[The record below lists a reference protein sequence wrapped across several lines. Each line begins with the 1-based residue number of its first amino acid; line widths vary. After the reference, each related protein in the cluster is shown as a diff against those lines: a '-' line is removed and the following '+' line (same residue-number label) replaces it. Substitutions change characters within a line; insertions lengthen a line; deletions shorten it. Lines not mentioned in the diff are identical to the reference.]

1 MTRAL
6 IVVDVQYDFC
16 PGGALPVAR
25 GDEAI
30 FVINRIT
37 HRFDRVVA
45 TQDWHPRNHVSFAGT
60 HNRKPFEV
68 IRIDGME
75 QALWPDHCVQGTH
88 GAQLHKD
95 FDTNDVDLIVRKG
108 TDPAIDSY
116 SAFIE
121 NDSKTATGLHY
132 YLRGFAIPDV
142 YICGLAT
149 DFCVYHSAMDAR
161 RLGFSVSVI
170 LDATRG
176 IDVPTGSLAAAVENM
191 KASGI
196 RVIDHE
202 HI

>member
-30 FVINRIT
+30 SVINRIT

-45 TQDWHPRNHVSFAGT
+45 TQDWHPRNHVSFAGA
-60 HNRKPFEV
+60 HNRKPSEV
-68 IRIDGME
+68 IRIGGLE
-75 QALWPDHCVQGTH
+75 QALWPDHCVQGTD

-121 NDSKTATGLHY
+121 NDSMTATGLHY
-132 YLRGFAIPDV
+132 YLRGFTIPDV

-149 DFCVYHSAMDAR
+149 DYCVYHSAMDAR
-161 RLGFSVSVI
+161 RLGFNVSVI

-176 IDVPTGSLAAAVENM
+176 IDVPPGTLAAAIENM

-196 RVIDHE
+196 RIIDHE